1 MQFFSSEEHA
11 KEWAQKHPELDSDLI
26 TMEQGL
32 ALATAFHGSKMDYDW
47 EPDRQNLVQKLAQFG
62 LDRDFWKIG

>member
-11 KEWAQKHPELDSDLI
+11 KEWAEKHPELDSDLVTI
-26 TMEQGL
+26 EQGL
-32 ALATAFHGSKMDYDW
+32 ALATTLHGSKMDYDW
-47 EPDRQNLVQKLAQFG
+47 EPRTDLLQNMAQFG